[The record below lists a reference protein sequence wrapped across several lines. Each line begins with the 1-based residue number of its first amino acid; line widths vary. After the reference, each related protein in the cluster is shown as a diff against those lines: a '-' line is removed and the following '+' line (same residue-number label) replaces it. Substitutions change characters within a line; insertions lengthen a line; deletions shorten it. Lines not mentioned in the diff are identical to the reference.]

1 MNLRKLFTLIYKD
14 FLVLLNDK
22 AGLGYMFLMPVALVF
37 IMVTIQDSSFKAI
50 SNFDI
55 KIIIQNK
62 DNDSLGNMVVRGLKQ
77 SGYFNVTE
85 AKNSEKTEKVEEMVA
100 KGQFKIGII
109 IPDSSTYKLKRQ
121 IIKNVHHAFSS
132 KKQPNKDK
140 PKDSAHIE
148 VFFDPV
154 TRTSYK
160 QMIMSMLEVHNQN
173 VKTQLMMTQINR
185 RIPFKKSEIIVDDIV
200 TYKERYAS
208 VEGARII
215 PNSVQHNI
223 PAWTLFALFFIVMSL
238 GGNMIR
244 EREEGSFVRLG
255 FAPFPFHFYLFSKLL
270 TYLVVGLI
278 QFLLMI
284 LMGIYVLPFFDFPAL
299 VISNKFFSLFVVA
312 FFSSLA
318 AVGYGILVGTF
329 AKTYQQSSTFG
340 SISVVIF
347 AAIGGVWVPVFAMP
361 EFMRDISIVSPL
373 NWGVNA
379 FNNVLVRDLS
389 FTDCGNEILL
399 LSSFF
404 VACMLVSIRFFNT
417 KTGT

>member
-1 MNLRKLFTLIYKD
+1 MNLRKLLTLIYKD

-37 IMVTIQDSSFKAI
+37 IMVVIQDSSFKAVN
-50 SNFDI
+50 NFDI
-55 KIIIQNK
+55 KVIVQNN
-62 DNDSLGNMVVRGLKQ
+62 DNDSLGNMVVKGLKQ
-77 SGYFNVTE
+77 SGYFDVTE
-85 AKNSEKTEKVEEMVA
+85 AGAGKTHHIEELVA
-100 KGQFKIGII
+100 KGTYKIGII
-109 IPDSSTYKLKRQ
+109 IPDSSTYRLKKQ

-132 KKQPNKDK
+132 KKKQQSKK
-140 PKDSAHIE
+140 ALDSARIE

-160 QMIMSMLEVHNQN
+160 RMIMSMLEVHNQK
-173 VKTQLMMTQINR
+173 VKTQLMMSQINR

-215 PNSVQHNI
+215 PNSVQHNV

-255 FAPFPFHFYLFSKLL
+255 FAPFPFYFYLVSKLL
-270 TYLVVGLI
+270 TYLFVGLI

-299 VISNKFFSLFVVA
+299 EIADKFFSLMVVG

-361 EFMRDISIVSPL
+361 AFMRSISVISPL

-389 FTDCGNEILL
+389 FTDCTNEIVLL
-399 LSSFF
+399 FAFF
-404 VACMLVSIRFFNT
+404 LVCMIVSIRFFNVYN
-417 KTGT
+417 KLS